1 MEKTIRLGKTPV
13 KLSNSVEWLLI
24 YREQFGKDI
33 LPNLIPIAN
42 TAVELAVSL
51 MKATGGQSLEKEN
64 VTKVLQE
71 IDIADVQSAMYSLAG
86 LEFADIINI
95 TWAMAKAADDEIDEP
110 RVWVKS
116 LDGFPLDVVL
126 PVLFDMNVQAFLTT
140 KNSKR
145 LRSAVEVLK
154 PKKTDSTSTES

>member
-1 MEKTIRLGKTPV
+1 MEKTIKLGKTSV

-24 YREQFGKDI
+24 YRDQFGRDI

-51 MKATGGQSLEKEN
+51 MKATGGKSLEKEN
-64 VTKVLQE
+64 VAKVLQS

-86 LEFADIINI
+86 LEFADVINI
-95 TWAMAKAADDEIDEP
+95 AWAMAKAADEEIDEP

-145 LRSAVEVLK
+145 LRSAVDVLK
-154 PKKTDSTSTES
+154 PKTDSTSTEF

>member
-1 MEKTIRLGKTPV
+1 MEKTIKLGKTSV

-24 YREQFGKDI
+24 YRDQFERDI

-51 MKATGGQSLEKEN
+51 MKATGGKTLEKEN
-64 VTKVLQE
+64 VAKVLQS

-86 LEFADIINI
+86 LEFTDVINI

-145 LRSAVEVLK
+145 LRSAVDVLK
-154 PKKTDSTSTES
+154 PKTDSTSTES